1 MTIRLGYRFLLNGL
15 QNGLQ
20 NNLDWMQKSTSQD
33 FGTETIGKL
42 LIKQAVPASIGI
54 LVMSLNILVDTIFVG
69 HWIGSQAIAAINV
82 VLPVSFFIA
91 ALGMSIGIGGSSIIS
106 RALGAKEV
114 PKAFKT
120 FGNQI
125 TMTLLLTV
133 VLVFFGLYYIDGII
147 PTFGGKGTIFEP
159 AKIYY
164 RIVLYG
170 VPFLALSM
178 MGNTVIRAEGKPKF
192 AMYAMMI
199 PSVSNLVLDVL
210 LINVM
215 DLGMM
220 GAAWATTGSY
230 VLCFSFILWFF
241 LSKNSEMKISWP
253 HFKLQKTIVSEISN
267 LGSVTLSR
275 QAIVSITY
283 LLMNTILYDFGG
295 ETSVTSYAIVS
306 RMLMF
311 ALFPIFGITQGFVP
325 IAGYNYGA
333 HNYERVK
340 KTIRIAIT
348 YSMALAFLIFVLLI
362 GFPELIT
369 RMFTTDPLVIE
380 KTPVAMRWVFAAT
393 PIIAIQLIGSAYF
406 QAVGKAVPALLL
418 TLSRQGFFFIPLI
431 FILPLWYGEL
441 GVWMAFPASDVLS
454 TLVTAFILYREVKTK
469 LISKS

>member
-1 MTIRLGYRFLLNGL
+1 MN
-15 QNGLQ
+15 Q
-20 NNLDWMQKSTSQD
+20 STSNS
-33 FGTETIGKL
+33 FGSESIGKL

-91 ALGMSIGIGGSSIIS
+91 ALGMAIGIGGSSIVS
-106 RALGAKEV
+106 RALGANEKS
-114 PKAFKT
+114 KALKT
-120 FGNQI
+120 FGNQV
-125 TMTLLLTV
+125 TMTIALTLT
-133 VLVFFGLYYIDGII
+133 LVFFGLYYIDNII
-147 PTFGGKGTIFEP
+147 PLFGGKGTIFEP

-164 RIVLYG
+164 QIVLYG

-178 MGNTVIRAEGKPKF
+178 MGNTIIRAEGKPKY

-199 PSVSNLVLDVL
+199 PSITNLGLDIL
-210 LINVM
+210 FINVM
-215 DLGMM
+215 DLGMI

-230 VLCFSFILWFF
+230 ILCFIFIFWFF
-241 LSKNSEMKISWP
+241 VSKNSEMKISLI
-253 HFKLQKTIVSEISN
+253 HFKLQRSIVSEISN

-283 LLMNTILYDFGG
+283 LLMNNILFDFGG

-311 ALFPIFGITQGFVP
+311 ALFPIFGITQGFIP

-333 HNYERVK
+333 QNYDRVK
-340 KTIRIAIT
+340 QAIRIAII
-348 YSMALAFLIFVLLI
+348 YAMVMASLVFVLLI
-362 GFPELIT
+362 SFPELIT
-369 RMFTTDPLVIE
+369 RIFTTDSLVIE
-380 KTPVAMRWVFAAT
+380 KTPTAMRWVFAAT
-393 PIIAIQLIGSAYF
+393 PIIAVQLIGSAYF
-406 QAVGKAVPALLL
+406 QAVGKAIPALLL

-441 GVWMAFPASDVLS
+441 GVWIAFPVSDVLS
-454 TLVTAFILYREVKTK
+454 TLLTAYILYREVSVKLTLKT
-469 LISKS
+469 